1 MLDVESNRS
10 IESCR
15 VLFAPQQQIGTVPAQ
30 ASAVGRIHT
39 DMVYGATPRGNEGGA
54 NSVLEW
60 I

>member
-10 IESCR
+10 IERRLVS
-15 VLFAPQQQIGTVPAQ
+15 FAPQQQIGTVPAQ

-39 DMVYGATPRGNEGGA
+39 DMVYRAAPRGNEGGA